1 MVKQNE
7 TQKEFL
13 DEIINA
19 LNEYNET
26 IKAVATPTSSLPE
39 TLIERVDTVIK
50 AKFPNLLQA
59 NFAEDL
65 AALRSHYIAQDM
77 IDGRVNLLQPVDVMT
92 FLKEDK
98 ANIFTPK
105 IMTEISDEALE
116 NLLKS
121 NSRNYAISLSE
132 AQRYEISARRLL
144 IKGKDD
150 SFY

>member
-1 MVKQNE
+1 MKPNE
-7 TQKEFL
+7 NQKEFL
-13 DEIINA
+13 DEIIND

-77 IDGRVNLLQPVDVMT
+77 IDGRVNLLQPADVMT
-92 FLKEDK
+92 FLKKDK

-121 NSRNYAISLSE
+121 NSRSYATPFS
-132 AQRYEISARRLL
+132 
-144 IKGKDD
+144 
-150 SFY
+150 